1 MDVTNKHVVKRKL
14 IDLPEEVIDR
24 LKKIADSKRMSVK
37 AYIES
42 LVIEVTMNSDNTEE
56 KTSLLINKST
66 NKI

>member
-14 IDLPEEVIDR
+14 IDLPEEVINR